1 MLNDGRSPGFG
12 LTLVA
17 ETVNG
22 FFLSAEMSST
32 PQGQGDSILPE
43 DLGRNCAMLL
53 LEEVYRVRP
62 ARGVCSH
69 QRVCAVGCWDGWFH
83 FRIRFHV
90 TAVERP
96 AAGRI
101 RIPGEYLAD
110 ADKSNNDSFF
120 VCLLAF
126 PGNYHRLEC

>member
-32 PQGQGDSILPE
+32 PQGQGDPILPE

-62 ARGVCSH
+62 ALGVCSH
-69 QRVCAVGCWDGWFH
+69 WRVCAVGCWD
-83 FRIRFHV
+83 
-90 TAVERP
+90 
-96 AAGRI
+96 
-101 RIPGEYLAD
+101 
-110 ADKSNNDSFF
+110 
-120 VCLLAF
+120 
-126 PGNYHRLEC
+126 